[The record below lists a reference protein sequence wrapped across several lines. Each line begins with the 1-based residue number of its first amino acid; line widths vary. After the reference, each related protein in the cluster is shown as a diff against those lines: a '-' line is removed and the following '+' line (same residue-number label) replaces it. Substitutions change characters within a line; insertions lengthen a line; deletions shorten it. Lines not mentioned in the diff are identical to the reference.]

1 MRSSNDSASP
11 SLKSKKKHSH
21 NLRSSKPKSSEPV
34 SLSSKTPEKTTPRL
48 RNQGVALSVAEIR
61 KVAKGLL
68 DQSRSQEKS
77 ETESLKGKS
86 VKRRISLP
94 SPLKPKTTAEE
105 QQFKIPEKY
114 QILCDFFHSL
124 DASIRLL
131 QIKGKMPSFTNIVP
145 KIECLSDRRF
155 THGHLAQLKF
165 ILPEAIVIKKVLVFD
180 ERMCCTKPDL
190 HVTINRGVI
199 ESDAKPKCESKA
211 LRELF
216 CTKLGEFCESHP
228 EGVEIPEGELPEP
241 FNRPKQDC
249 LSDILKTPSSTHP
262 PTVLSSRMLD
272 DDIVD
277 YTGDHTEP
285 ANREKKLS
293 VPVQASVE
301 AFNQQPAV
309 ASHMPPSFRRRFLQK
324 PMLDGVGL
332 PSDSFQPPAHPVS
345 ESNLEKNSPL
355 MDTRTTFPVKL
366 ASEVASGE
374 ICQTTCASSGCFE
387 SSSAPLAA
395 TPSKTVEYTS
405 TPVKLVYTPS
415 RLMTETPAVPQ
426 SKKHYM
432 SPDDNSSSSMNKL
445 VRRPPRSRSLKFDSP
460 RKNKEIENE
469 DVANSLSANDDIL
482 DILPQNLLE
491 SIREKERIAMEE
503 RDPVISQAKRR
514 RKMIACLP
522 KLFNMINIL
531 FRSMKRSLITK
542 EELVSKIISGHRDI
556 VDKREIEEQLDLLLE
571 LVPEWISEKLT
582 SSGDVFLG
590 IDKMLNPETVRASL
604 EEAK

>member
-1 MRSSNDSASP
+1 MS
-11 SLKSKKKHSH
+11 
-21 NLRSSKPKSSEPV
+21 SSE
-34 SLSSKTPEKTTPRL
+34 K
-48 RNQGVALSVAEIR
+48 
-61 KVAKGLL
+61 
-68 DQSRSQEKS
+68 
-77 ETESLKGKS
+77 
-86 VKRRISLP
+86 
-94 SPLKPKTTAEE
+94 
-105 QQFKIPEKY
+105 
-114 QILCDFFHSL
+114 
-124 DASIRLL
+124 
-131 QIKGKMPSFTNIVP
+131 
-145 KIECLSDRRF
+145 
-155 THGHLAQLKF
+155 
-165 ILPEAIVIKKVLVFD
+165 
-180 ERMCCTKPDL
+180 
-190 HVTINRGVI
+190 
-199 ESDAKPKCESKA
+199 
-211 LRELF
+211 
-216 CTKLGEFCESHP
+216 
-228 EGVEIPEGELPEP
+228 GVEIPEGELPEP

-285 ANREKKLS
+285 ANREKNLS
-293 VPVQASVE
+293 VPFQASVE
-301 AFNQQPAV
+301 ALNQQPAV

-460 RKNKEIENE
+460 RKNKETENE

-482 DILPQNLLE
+482 DILPQILLE

-590 IDKMLNPETVRASL
+590 IDKMLNPETIRASL
-604 EEAK
+604 EEAKHHRRWVAEKLGPKARNIELEFTKKILSIDVKHYHAWSHRQWVLQALGGWEDELSYCNELLEEDLFNNSAWNQILSSKNNYLFALSTLLDLICHGYQPHREIRDAVEALKTSDLDSQDQDIARNIRSILQHFDPIRANYWVWRKNRLPHQTA